1 MDLKYNLRLG
11 QHTHTHTP
19 SKLNQIMG
27 SDKILL
33 WSSSVFLIS
42 YGQISTECNGICN
55 GLSCTE
61 LPLPE
66 NSLIKSTKSFG
77 LSSSCEFKCLGM
89 LDQIKKA
96 P

>member
-1 MDLKYNLRLG
+1 
-11 QHTHTHTP
+11 
-19 SKLNQIMG
+19 MG

-33 WSSSVFLIS
+33 WSVFLIS
-42 YGQISTECNGICN
+42 YGQISTEYNGICN

-66 NSLIKSTKSFG
+66 NSFIKSTKSFG
-77 LSSSCEFKCLGM
+77 LSSSSEFKCLGT

-96 P
+96 PLKAYEMY